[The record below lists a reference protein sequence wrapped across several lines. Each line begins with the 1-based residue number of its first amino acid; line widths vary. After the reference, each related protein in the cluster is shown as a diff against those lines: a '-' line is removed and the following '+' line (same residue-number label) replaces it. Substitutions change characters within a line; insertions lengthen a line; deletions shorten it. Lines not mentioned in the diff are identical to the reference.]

1 MKIDLKNMKIQK
13 RLTTG
18 SIISVGISSIASILA
33 VIILVIMVNQYSYT
47 LKYYAFPQGDIGL
60 ALEAFAEIRSS
71 TRAIIGYEEQ
81 EMIDAVME
89 QHTEY
94 KADLNQILARIKPT
108 MVTDEG
114 KEAFA
119 AMERAI
125 DEYMKIDDQV
135 IAIGATEDQELCKQA
150 QHLAYT
156 DLAEAY
162 EKADATME
170 HLMAVNVEKGDMME
184 RRLETAET
192 ITIVGIVLIMVVAV
206 IAAIRIGTQIAK
218 TISEPMDRMNK
229 RLHEFYDGDLSSPF
243 PIMDNDDEVADTLH
257 TVKKVAEKLHR
268 ILSDMNYLLKQMAA
282 GNFEL
287 KTQCEHEYTGEYKE
301 LLLAIRQMNRQIDLT
316 LKDVNEASQM
326 VASGANNL
334 ADASQALAEGATEQ
348 AASIQEMQA
357 TFRSITDGLQ
367 ETVNRVEETYDQ
379 AKKCAKEA
387 EYSRNEMNEM
397 MEAMNRISDTS
408 KKIGNII
415 TEIEDIASQTNLL
428 SLNAAIEA
436 ARAGDAGRGFAVV
449 ADQIRTLADQSA
461 KSAIDT
467 RELIEGSIREVDAGN
482 KVASRTAEAL
492 GEVAEAVRVIAD
504 TATVLRKDA
513 ADQATAMRE
522 ADEGV
527 NRISEVVQA
536 NSATAEEASATS
548 EELSA
553 QASAMS
559 ELVGRF
565 HFRR

>member
-18 SIISVGISSIASILA
+18 SIISVAISSIASVLA
-33 VIILVIMVNQYSYT
+33 VITLIFMVSQYSYT
-47 LKYYAFPQGDIGL
+47 LTYYAFPQGDIGQ
-60 ALEAFAEIRSS
+60 ALEMFAEIRSA

-94 KADLNQILARIKPT
+94 KAELNKILAQIEPT

-114 KEAFA
+114 REAFA
-119 AMERAI
+119 AIESAI
-125 DEYMKIDDQV
+125 DAYMKIDDQV
-135 IAIGATEDQELCKQA
+135 VAIGATEDQELCKQA

-162 EKADATME
+162 EKADAAME
-170 HLMAVNVEKGDMME
+170 HLMAVNVEMGDKMQAS
-184 RRLETAET
+184 LALTET
-192 ITIVGIVLIMVVAV
+192 ITIVGIIVIIIIAVVV
-206 IAAIRIGTQIAK
+206 AIRIGTQIAK
-218 TISEPMDRMNK
+218 TISEPMQTMNE
-229 RLHEFYDGDLSSPF
+229 RLHSFYAGDVSSPF
-243 PIMDNDDEVADTLH
+243 PVMDNEDEVADTLN
-257 TVKKVAEKLHR
+257 TVKKVAEKLLR
-268 ILSDMNYLLKQMAA
+268 ILSDMKHLLEEMAD

-287 KTQCEHEYTGEYKE
+287 KTRCEQEYTGEYNE
-301 LLLAIRQMNRQIDLT
+301 LLTAIRKMNRQMDST

-326 VASGANNL
+326 VASGADNL

-348 AASIQEMQA
+348 AASVQEMQA
-357 TFRSITDGLQ
+357 TFTSITNGLH
-367 ETVNRVEETYDQ
+367 ETVERVEDTYEQ
-379 AKKCAKEA
+379 AKKCAREA
-387 EYSRNEMNEM
+387 EYSRNEMNAM
-397 MEAMNRISDTS
+397 MEAMDRISETS

-492 GEVAEAVRVIAD
+492 GEVAEAVQVIAD
-504 TATVLRKDA
+504 TATILRRDA
-513 ADQATAMRE
+513 AEQARAMQE

-536 NSATAEEASATS
+536 NSATAQEASATS

-553 QASAMS
+553 QATSLS

-565 HFRR
+565 HLRK